1 MRRGREEW
9 TPVTLHANLTQRGCA
24 TTTGGGRDENEEKRE
39 KKGKGKKCKRM
50 ERNGRASR
58 MTIYEPSQ

>member
-9 TPVTLHANLTQRGCA
+9 TLVTLHANLTHPGCA
-24 TTTGGGRDENEEKRE
+24 ETTGDGGNENEEKRK
-39 KKGKGKKCKRM
+39 KKGKGKKRKRM